1 MTPEEIIDLFD
12 RNPNLT
18 LARLARLS
26 GWSLR
31 DLKTLL
37 MEC

>member
-1 MTPEEIIDLFD
+1 MTPEQIIDLFD

-18 LARLARLS
+18 LTRLARLS

-31 DLKTLL
+31 DLKSLL
-37 MEC
+37 LDC